1 MEPRSAIE
9 RALVCAA
16 FAGAEA
22 VERIASRITAADFAD
37 PMLRMVWRALEGLTE
52 SGQGLDPVMVLESM
66 GSAHAVDS
74 AIGLEFLVSLAD
86 APWEAAHAEH
96 YCDALLRYAVTD
108 DAHELGERLSREPV
122 VDQKTI
128 DGYITRLDAI
138 ARDRKDEIKTVK
150 DAVRGLEERKANP
163 AVIHKTGIDQLDQR
177 LRGGLRDGQIVVI
190 GGRPGAGKSVL
201 LTQIAAAMAWRQ
213 EGALIVSLEMMKEEI
228 ADRLSRCIPTEQLEM
243 LPLYFID
250 STSDLGTICSLIRV
264 ACRRHKIGVI
274 AVDYLQ
280 LCEVAAGKGENR
292 ERQIATV
299 SRRLKRLAMDL
310 QKPII
315 VGSQLNREST
325 RRGKP
330 TLADLRESGSIEQ
343 DADIVILLS
352 KSDDGPDTTI
362 DVAKQRGG
370 QTGEFVMRLDGPRF
384 QFIAEESSTA
394 WAEKSL

>member
-1 MEPRSAIE
+1 MEPRSVIE
-9 RALVCAA
+9 RALVSAA
-16 FAGAEA
+16 FCGADS
-22 VERIASRITAADFAD
+22 VERISTRITAADIAD
-37 PMLRMVWRALEGLTE
+37 SMLRIVWLALVELTE
-52 SGQGLDPVMVLESM
+52 SGQGLDPVMVLET
-66 GSAHAVDS
+66 
-74 AIGLEFLVSLAD
+74 IGTTHSVNQSVGLDLLVSLSQ
-86 APWEAAHAEH
+86 APWEAAHIDH

-108 DAHELGERLSREPV
+108 NANVLGERLMHEAV
-122 VDQKTI
+122 VDQKVI
-128 DGYITRLDAI
+128 DSYITKLDSI
-138 ARDRKDEIKTVK
+138 ARDRKDEIKTAK

-163 AVIHKTGIDQLDQR
+163 AIVHKTGIKLLDDR
-177 LRGGLRDGQIVVI
+177 LKNGGVADGQLAVI

-201 LTQIAAAMAWRQ
+201 ITQIAATSAWRQ
-213 EGALIVSLEMMKEEI
+213 EGALIVSLEMLKEEI
-228 ADRLSRCIPTEQLEM
+228 ADRLSKCIPPEQLEM

-264 ACRRHKIGVI
+264 ACRRHRIGVI

-325 RRGKP
+325 KRGKP

-352 KSDDGPDTTI
+352 KSDDGPDTLLDI
-362 DVAKQRGG
+362 AKQRGG
-370 QTGEFVMRLDGPRF
+370 ASSEFTMRLDGPNFRF
-384 QFIAEESSTA
+384 VEAEQGYE
-394 WAEKSL
+394 WAEKI